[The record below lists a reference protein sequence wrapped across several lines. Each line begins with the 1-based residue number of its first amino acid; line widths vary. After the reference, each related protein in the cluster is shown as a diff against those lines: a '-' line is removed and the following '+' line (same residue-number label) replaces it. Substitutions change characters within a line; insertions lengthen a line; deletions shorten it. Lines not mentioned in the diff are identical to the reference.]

1 MYFIGWHYLIFDLK
15 GEYVINPD
23 SLKLG
28 FSDKN
33 IRVGKSYPYSA
44 IDTYKKNN
52 TYVKNRLV
60 LVQLGYER
68 KDEVHKLN
76 DSLALF
82 VLPSDFIMRNDKRV
96 LTDSLRIVLRR
107 PKRK

>member
-1 MYFIGWHYLIFDLK
+1 MSMSKILIHLNIW
-15 GEYVINPD
+15 YV
-23 SLKLG
+23 
-28 FSDKN
+28 
-33 IRVGKSYPYSA
+33 

>member
-1 MYFIGWHYLIFDLK
+1 MHLLVEFT
-15 GEYVINPD
+15 EYVINPD
-23 SLKLG
+23 SLKFG
-28 FSDKN
+28 FCDKN